1 MLRTLSDVASSDQRT
16 THQGEAVHR
25 RWSFRL
31 LQDLCTEKRKEGK
44 KKQSQQLH
52 HFYHQTERIFTGE
65 SLAAV
70 VGKGKAVHV
79 E

>member
-44 KKQSQQLH
+44 KKKHKANNSTISTVKQKEYSQEKVLLQL
-52 HFYHQTERIFTGE
+52 
-65 SLAAV
+65 
-70 VGKGKAVHV
+70 
-79 E
+79 